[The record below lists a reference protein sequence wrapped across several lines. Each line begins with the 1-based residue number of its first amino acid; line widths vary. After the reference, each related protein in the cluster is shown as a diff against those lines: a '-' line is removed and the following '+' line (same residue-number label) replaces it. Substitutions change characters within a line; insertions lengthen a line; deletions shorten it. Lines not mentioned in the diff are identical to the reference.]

1 MRLID
6 ADKAKAELLAIDETI
21 PAWPGF
27 FDGLKTGY
35 QSAADR
41 LDTMSVVEER
51 KHGHWE
57 DIDLDTSVCSV
68 CKNRKNTKQ
77 NTARSAALKWKIME
91 MTMMNKYI
99 QQFLDDN
106 DLQAGERF
114 YILDKDYKK
123 MFNKTFY
130 INKNATGTDDILLDN
145 NHFAIYS
152 DTLLYLLTGIA
163 FVKKKPFCP
172 KYGEMVYYVT
182 VSGYIQ
188 EVRFDTDSTL
198 HQLLRKAGK
207 LYRSEEE
214 AKRYLDKDYKD
225 LIIQEEE

>member
-1 MRLID
+1 MKLID
-6 ADKAKAELLAIDETI
+6 KDALSMELMNEVLNAYAKADFRFAHALNVFQGLIDKAPT
-21 PAWPGF
+21 
-27 FDGLKTGY
+27 
-35 QSAADR
+35 
-41 LDTMSVVEER
+41 VEER

-68 CKNRKNTKQ
+68 CKKPQEYETKYCPECG
-77 NTARSAALKWKIME
+77 AKME
-91 MTMMNKYI
+91 NNKYI

>member
-1 MRLID
+1 MKLID
-6 ADKAKAELLAIDETI
+6 KDALSMELMNEVLNAYAKADFRFAHALNVFQGLIDKAPT
-21 PAWPGF
+21 
-27 FDGLKTGY
+27 
-35 QSAADR
+35 
-41 LDTMSVVEER
+41 VEE
-51 KHGHWE
+51 
-57 DIDLDTSVCSV
+57 
-68 CKNRKNTKQ
+68 RKNTKQ

>member
-1 MRLID
+1 MKLID
-6 ADKAKAELLAIDETI
+6 KDALSMELMNEVLNAYAKADFRFAHALNVFQGLIDKAPT
-21 PAWPGF
+21 
-27 FDGLKTGY
+27 
-35 QSAADR
+35 
-41 LDTMSVVEER
+41 VEER

-68 CKNRKNTKQ
+68 CKKPQEYETKYCPECG
-77 NTARSAALKWKIME
+77 AKME
-91 MTMMNKYI
+91 NNG
-99 QQFLDDN
+99 DD

-207 LYRSEEE
+207 LYRSEE
-214 AKRYLDKDYKD
+214 
-225 LIIQEEE
+225 

>member
-1 MRLID
+1 MKLID
-6 ADKAKAELLAIDETI
+6 KDALSMELMNEVLNAYAKADFRFAHALNVFQGLIDKAPT
-21 PAWPGF
+21 
-27 FDGLKTGY
+27 
-35 QSAADR
+35 
-41 LDTMSVVEER
+41 VEER

-68 CKNRKNTKQ
+68 CKKPQEYETKYCPECG
-77 NTARSAALKWKIME
+77 AKME
-91 MTMMNKYI
+91 NNGDDDNKYI

-214 AKRYLDKDYKD
+214 AKRYFDKDYKD

>member
-1 MRLID
+1 MKLID
-6 ADKAKAELLAIDETI
+6 KDALSMELMNEVLNAYAKADFRFAHALNVFQGLIDKAPT
-21 PAWPGF
+21 
-27 FDGLKTGY
+27 
-35 QSAADR
+35 
-41 LDTMSVVEER
+41 VEER

-68 CKNRKNTKQ
+68 CKKPQEYETKYCPECG
-77 NTARSAALKWKIME
+77 AKME
-91 MTMMNKYI
+91 NNGD
-99 QQFLDDN
+99 DDN

-207 LYRSEEE
+207 LYRSKEE